1 MSAPVADPTAVRSG
15 APATTSDR
23 RRPALR
29 PWLLGA
35 AGVVA
40 ALLLW
45 ALAARLLGGGGG
57 GIKRLAGPVEVAR
70 RLGDYAG
77 GELPADVWA
86 SLKVFLGGWIIG
98 GAAATLLG
106 LLLGRVRAAGQLLL
120 PVIETIRPVSSIAWV
135 PLSIVWF
142 GLGYTSKA
150 FVVGLAVFLVVIV
163 YAVDGSAR
171 VPADVERTAT
181 MLGMSGV
188 QRLRH
193 VILPGTL
200 GEVLVGLRVALMAG
214 WGTVIVAELIAANSG
229 LGAHL
234 ISSEQGYDIASVM
247 ASMVSFAVTGFLL
260 NTLFSLLQDQ
270 MTPWQRVQR
279 GAA

>member
-1 MSAPVADPTAVRSG
+1 MTAPSTHRSIVRST
-15 APATTSDR
+15 ADR
-23 RRPALR
+23 AARGRRVQLR
-29 PWLLGA
+29 RSWVLGA
-35 AGVVA
+35 VGVVA

-45 ALAARLLGGGGG
+45 GLAAQLLGGGGG

-70 RLGDYAG
+70 RLGTYAG
-77 GELPADVWA
+77 DELMTDIWA
-86 SLKVFLGGWIIG
+86 SLKVFLGGWVVG

-106 LLLGRVRAAGQLLL
+106 LLLGRVRPAGQLLL

-163 YAVDGSAR
+163 YAVDGSSR

-181 MLGMSGV
+181 MLGMSGL
-188 QRLRH
+188 QRLRN

-214 WGTVIVAELIAANSG
+214 WGTVIVAELVAADSG

-234 ISSEQGYDIASVM
+234 IAAEQGYEIGTVM

-260 NTLFSLLQDQ
+260 NAAFSVLQDRL
-270 MTPWQRVQR
+270 TPWQRAR
-279 GAA
+279 RATA